1 MPRLKKSAMSAF
13 LRSGCERQLRLS
25 LYPGAEQKSLEAH
38 HGVAAPPKPYRRQQS
53 AGLLQQAGYE
63 WQDDKVA
70 ELTAAFG
77 AAAVLVKPKKN
88 NLPQPFPLREAL
100 EHLQPHQF
108 VIEAQISIPDSFLQA
123 FNLVGLV
130 DEYGLPLLFDERSG
144 KRQEVRPD
152 VLQALRPMSV
162 LTQEEREAEVL
173 EAQQEVGPTGHLTPL
188 EAPDERIRLR
198 VVDIKLSADPKANY
212 FAETVYYSMILAA
225 WLEEEAAVAAEE
237 GRASLSERF
246 VIVAS
251 AAVWPGSYADS
262 KLKLATR
269 DAALTGQPLAMEAA
283 LEADLTVA
291 PFDVYIPSL
300 DKVFREQLPR
310 IMTTAWQDLQ
320 WHTGV
325 GCQTCEFFGYRFK
338 RADGTPLV
346 TPDGRHCYE
355 QAEAQHL
362 VKRVAG
368 LTRGTERQLET
379 RARTVD
385 QLVVVPATDPVFKR
399 HRRLSQQR
407 HILLARAKSLQ
418 SLKEARD
425 AAGDPALKTCE
436 GGVSLI
442 GTSGLSAS
450 MPRYSNLNIY
460 IFMDYDLSSAL
471 TVSFSVRARWTT
483 PGIYQKIPNSRRN
496 GPAIPDADWELL
508 RAAADKLRKKVLW
521 GYAPREEGEDVAA
534 PADPFEERM
543 ARDVMVVPPPS
554 RQDRLSSERD
564 YFLNFLKVLKGILEK
579 VREQDRIRNRV
590 LQGSDRKTAAST
602 YQIYFWDDA
611 QYRQMK
617 RLISRHFEAIMQD
630 ADLRD
635 VAWLFPA
642 EQMVEQ
648 PEHATRES
656 PITLLAPVVQRHL
669 SLPVPYHFTLL
680 ESAEALGFEFKG
692 VSTFFRD
699 YMSNLVPGERIHEY
713 WSGRSSLGPGQLSW
727 DEAQS
732 GIKAATRAKAL
743 AVSHLQGQLARRDH
757 MEREGGGEGFLA
769 AQAAPE
775 INGDRPELR
784 DVPLQSQLLYQFTKL
799 GANIQMLERQQV
811 YALPPTERVDVFE
824 AAFLPHRFDFGT
836 PEYDAAL
843 DRLNQATAAGLEA
856 NPDLLIY
863 SLSPGSTE
871 IKVKPGDFDLAL
883 SPVSQP
889 HFLDLRTD
897 DVVNG
902 SFEVQ
907 QWQQYVSLRES
918 GLTKVTLAAL
928 DRDKS
933 DGLIALRASS
943 TSRLADLE
951 QQAGVDFS
959 RKVML
964 DKLTADYF
972 SIKLL
977 QTLQGLRGP
986 LAPPEDAAIAR
997 ALYDVAPTGHGCDL
1011 PGHDFIFRP
1020 KPTSQE
1026 EVEWQEDVKEWLQA
1040 QLLEEGRDLNSS
1052 QWNALERFMKR
1063 RLAVLWGPPGTGKS
1077 ATLRAVIRAA
1087 IRQAQVEER
1096 TLRILVATSTYTA
1109 VDNVIMELVD
1119 QLQHVGAGV
1128 DVYRLASE
1136 SRAENMHDE
1145 IAGLR
1150 SVVIGDGLEAAE
1162 LFERL
1167 QEPTEG
1173 DVFIVGTT
1181 QHQIHKLS
1189 QLDAPAGRRGTVAQK
1204 AQRAE
1209 ATQRAWFDLII
1220 VDEASQLDVASSTLI
1235 FSKAAPGAQ
1244 ALVAGD
1250 GLQLPPIHAADPPE
1264 GLENRVG
1271 SVFDFLVHEH
1281 GLERFNLEENYR
1293 SNDGIVRFTHK
1304 AGYDSRLQAHSPT
1317 LELQLRA
1324 PLPATTPAVWPAR
1337 LGFDPLLAE
1346 LLNPEYPLVALLY
1359 DDDLSSQSNDF
1370 EALLTSAVVAMLQDR
1385 AGPPL
1390 NEHGVVQ
1397 EKWDRTYDL
1406 GKLLDRGVGVV
1417 APHRA
1422 QGSLTVTRLAELLR
1436 PLGANYGQIRAA
1448 VDTVERFQG
1457 GQRDVIVASF
1467 GLGDPDLI
1475 ASEDEFLYDIRRFN
1489 VLVTR
1494 ARVKVIV
1501 LMSRSVLLHLSDDQD
1516 VARDS
1521 RLLKAFVRQFCTQ
1534 VSEATITYTDEDG
1547 VCHAREIE
1555 VRLGK

>member
-1 MPRLKKSAMSAF
+1 MSAF
-13 LRSGCERQLRLS
+13 LRSGCERQLRLA
-25 LYPGAEQKSLEAH
+25 LYPGAEQKTLQAQY
-38 HGVAAPPKPYRRQQS
+38 GDAAPPKPYRRQQS

-70 ELTAAFG
+70 ELTTAFG
-77 AAAVLVKPKKN
+77 AAAVLVKPNKN
-88 NLPQPFPLREAL
+88 NQPQPFPLREAL
-100 EHLQPHQF
+100 EQLQPHQF
-108 VIEAQISIPDSFLQA
+108 VIETQISIPDSFLQA

-152 VLQALRPMSV
+152 VLQALRPMSA
-162 LTQEEREAEVL
+162 LTREEREAEVL
-173 EAQQEVGPTGHLTPL
+173 ESQQEVGPTGHLTHL
-188 EAPDERIRLR
+188 EATDERIRLR
-198 VVDIKLSADPKANY
+198 VIDIKLSADPKANY

-225 WLEEEAAVAAEE
+225 WLEEEGVAAAAV
-237 GRASLSERF
+237 GRVSLAQRF
-246 VIVAS
+246 VVVAS

-269 DAALTGQPLAMEAA
+269 DPALAGQALAMEAA
-283 LEADLTVA
+283 LDADITVA

-310 IMTTAWQDLQ
+310 IMATPWQDLQ

-338 RADGTPLV
+338 RANGEPLV

-368 LTRGTERQLET
+368 LTRGTGRQLET
-379 RARTVD
+379 RAQTVD
-385 QLVVVPATDPVFKR
+385 QLVAVPVTDPVFKR

-407 HILLARAKSLQ
+407 HILLARARSLQ
-418 SLKEARD
+418 ALQDARN
-425 AAGDPALKTCE
+425 AAADPALKTCE
-436 GGVSLI
+436 GAVSLI
-442 GTSGLSAS
+442 PTSGLSAS

-483 PGIYQKIPNSRRN
+483 PDIYQKIPNSRRH
-496 GPAIPDADWELL
+496 GPSIDEAEWQPLQ
-508 RAAADKLRKKVLW
+508 AAADKLRRKILW
-521 GYAPREEGEDVAA
+521 GYAPREEGPDGAA
-534 PADPFEERM
+534 PTDPFEERV
-543 ARDVMVVPPPS
+543 ARDVLVVPPPG

-564 YFLNFLKVLKGILEK
+564 YFLSFLKVLKGILDK
-579 VREQDRIRNRV
+579 VREQDRIRSR
-590 LQGSDRKTAAST
+590 LIRDSDRKTAVST

-630 ADLRD
+630 GDLRD

-642 EQMVEQ
+642 EQMVEL
-648 PEHATRES
+648 PEHATRKS

-669 SLPVPYHFTLL
+669 SLPVPYQFTLL

-692 VSTFFRD
+692 VSNFFRD
-699 YMSNLVPGERIHEY
+699 YMSNLVPGERVHEY
-713 WSGRSSLGPGQLSW
+713 WSGRPSLGQGQLSW
-727 DEAQS
+727 EEAQT

-743 AVSHLQGQLARRDH
+743 AVSHLHSELARRDYV
-757 MEREGGGEGFLA
+757 ERDAGGDGFLA

-784 DVPLQSQLLYQFTKL
+784 EVPLQSQLLYQFTKL
-799 GANIQMLERQQV
+799 GTNIQILERQQI
-811 YALPPTERVDVFE
+811 YALQPSERVDVFE
-824 AAFLPHRFDFGT
+824 AAFLPKRYDFGT
-836 PEYDAAL
+836 PEYEAAL
-843 DRLNQATAAGLEA
+843 DRLNQATGAGLEA
-856 NPDLLIY
+856 DPDLLIY
-863 SLSPGSTE
+863 TLSPGSTE
-871 IKVKPGDFDLAL
+871 IKAKPGDFDLAL
-883 SPVSQP
+883 SPYAQP
-889 HFLDLRTD
+889 HFLDMRTD
-897 DVVNG
+897 EVVNG
-902 SFEVQ
+902 TFEVPS
-907 QWQQYVSLRES
+907 WQQYSSVGGS

-928 DRDKS
+928 DRDKAA
-933 DGLIALRASS
+933 GLIALRASGA
-943 TSRLADLE
+943 SRLNDLE

-959 RKVML
+959 KQVIL
-964 DKLTADYF
+964 DKLTADHF
-972 SIKLL
+972 SSKLL

-986 LAPPEDAAIAR
+986 VALPADAAIAR

-1011 PGHDFIFRP
+1011 PGHDFVFRP
-1020 KPTSQE
+1020 KPTSLE
-1026 EVEWQEDVKEWLQA
+1026 EVEWQQEVKEWLQA
-1040 QLLEEGRDLNSS
+1040 QLQTEGRDLNAS
-1052 QWNALERFMKR
+1052 QWNALERFMER

-1087 IRQAQVEER
+1087 IRQAQEEGK
-1096 TLRILVATSTYTA
+1096 TLRILVAASTYTA
-1109 VDNVIMELVD
+1109 VDNVILGLVE
-1119 QLQHVGAGV
+1119 QLQAVNAGV
-1128 DVYRLASE
+1128 DTYRLASE
-1136 SRAENMHDE
+1136 SRAENIHDE
-1145 IAGLR
+1145 MVGLT
-1150 SVVIGDGLEAAE
+1150 SVVIGDGLDAPE
-1162 LFERL
+1162 LFQRL
-1167 QEPTEG
+1167 QEPKEG

-1181 QHQIHKLS
+1181 QHQVHKLS
-1189 QLDAPAGRRGTVAQK
+1189 QLDAPPTRIKSAAASVA
-1204 AQRAE
+1204 RAE
-1209 ATQRAWFDLII
+1209 ATQRSWFDLII

-1235 FSKAAPGAQ
+1235 FSKAAPGARS
-1244 ALVAGD
+1244 LVAGD

-1264 GLENRVG
+1264 GLEHRVG

-1281 GLERFNLEENYR
+1281 GVERFNLEENYR

-1304 AGYDSRLQAHSPT
+1304 AGYDSRLHAHSPG

-1324 PLPATTPAVWPAR
+1324 PLPATTPTVWPTR
-1337 LGFDPLLAE
+1337 LDFDPVLAE
-1346 LLNPEYPLVALLY
+1346 VLNPEYPLVALLY

-1385 AGPPL
+1385 VGPPL
-1390 NEHGVVQ
+1390 NEVGVPM
-1397 EKWDRTYDL
+1397 EKWDRLYDL
-1406 GKLLDRGVGVV
+1406 GELLDRGVGVV

-1436 PLGANYGQIRAA
+1436 PLGANFSQIRGA

-1521 RLLKAFVRQFCTQ
+1521 RLLKAFVQQFCTQ
-1534 VSEATITYTDEDG
+1534 VSQAEIKYMDEEG
-1547 VCHAREIE
+1547 VQHIRKIE
-1555 VRLGK
+1555 VRLGN

>member
-25 LYPGAEQKSLEAH
+25 LYPGAEQKGLEAH
-38 HGVAAPPKPYRRQQS
+38 HGDAAPPKPYRRQQS

-63 WQDDKVA
+63 WQDDKVG

-77 AAAVLVKPKKN
+77 SAAVLVKPKKN
-88 NLPQPFPLREAL
+88 NQPQPFPLREAL
-100 EHLQPHQF
+100 EQLQPHQF
-108 VIEAQISIPDSFLQA
+108 VIEAQVSIPDSFLQA

-152 VLQALRPMSV
+152 VLQALRPMSA
-162 LTQEEREAEVL
+162 LTQAEREAEEM
-173 EAQQEVGPTGHLTPL
+173 EAQQAVGPTGHLTPL
-188 EAPDERIRLR
+188 EATDERIRLR

-212 FAETVYYSMILAA
+212 FAETVYYSMIIAA
-225 WLEEEAAVAAEE
+225 WLEEEVVAAAEE
-237 GRASLSERF
+237 GRESLADRF

-262 KLKLATR
+262 KLKVATL
-269 DAALTGQPLAMEAA
+269 DAALAGQPLAMEAA
-283 LEADLTVA
+283 LDDDLTVA

-310 IMTTAWQDLQ
+310 IMTTPWRDLQ

-338 RADGTPLV
+338 RANGQPLV
-346 TPDGRHCYE
+346 DPDGRHCYE

-368 LTRGTERQLET
+368 LTRGTGRQLET

-385 QLVVVPATDPVFKR
+385 QLVAVPATDPVFRR

-407 HILLARAKSLQ
+407 HILLARATSLQ
-418 SLKEARD
+418 ALKDARD
-425 AAGDPALKTCE
+425 AAGDDGLKTCE

-442 GTSGLSAS
+442 ATSGLSAS

-460 IFMDYDLSSAL
+460 VFMDYDLSSAL

-483 PGIYQKIPNSRRN
+483 PGIYQKIPNARRN
-496 GPAIPDADWELL
+496 GPAIADADWQPL
-508 RAAADKLRKKVLW
+508 RAAADKLRKKILW
-521 GYAPREEGEDVAA
+521 GYAPREEGEDAAA
-534 PADPFEERM
+534 PADPFEERI
-543 ARDVMVVPPPS
+543 ARDVMVVPPPG

-564 YFLNFLKVLKGILEK
+564 YFLSFLKVLKEILEK
-579 VREQDRIRNRV
+579 VREQDRIRSR
-590 LQGSDRKTAAST
+590 LIRDTDRKTGVST

-630 ADLRD
+630 RDLRD
-635 VAWLFPA
+635 VAWLFPS

-669 SLPVPYHFTLL
+669 SLPVPYQFTLL

-692 VSTFFRD
+692 VSNFFRD
-699 YMSNLVPGERIHEY
+699 YMSNLVPGERVHEY
-713 WSGRSSLGPGQLSW
+713 WSGRPSLGSGQLSW
-727 DEAQS
+727 EEAQT
-732 GIKAATRAKAL
+732 GIKAATRAKVL
-743 AVSHLQGQLARRDH
+743 AVSHLQGELARRDH
-757 MEREGGGEGFLA
+757 DERERGEEGFLA

-775 INGDRPELR
+775 INGDRPELK

-799 GANIQMLERQQV
+799 GANIQLLERQQV
-811 YALPPTERVDVFE
+811 YALPPAERVDVFE
-824 AAFLPHRFDFGT
+824 AAYLPLRYNFGT
-836 PEYDAAL
+836 QEYEDAL
-843 DRLNQATAAGLEA
+843 NRLNQATGAALEA
-856 NPDLLIY
+856 DPDLLIY
-863 SLSPGSTE
+863 TLSPGSTE

-883 SPVSQP
+883 APWSQP
-889 HFLDLRTD
+889 HFLDLRTYD
-897 DVVNG
+897 IVNG

-907 QWQQYVSLRES
+907 AWQQYVSLRES
-918 GLTKVTLAAL
+918 GLTKVTVAAL

-933 DGLIALRASS
+933 AGLIALRLAGS
-943 TSRLADLE
+943 SRLSDLE
-951 QQAGVDFS
+951 QAGVNFS
-959 RKVML
+959 RDVML
-964 DKLTADYF
+964 DKLMVDHF

-986 LAPPEDAAIAR
+986 VALPGDAAIAR
-997 ALYDVAPTGHGCDL
+997 ALYDVAPTGHGVDL

-1020 KPTSQE
+1020 KATSLE
-1026 EVEWQEDVKEWLQA
+1026 EVEWKEDVKEWLQA
-1040 QLLEEGRDLNSS
+1040 QLNEEDRDLNAS
-1052 QWNALERFMKR
+1052 QWNALERFMER

-1087 IRQAQVEER
+1087 IRQAQEEGK
-1096 TLRILVATSTYTA
+1096 TLRILVAASTYTA
-1109 VDNVIMELVD
+1109 VDNVILDLVD
-1119 QLQHVGAGV
+1119 QLQKVGAGV
-1128 DVYRLASE
+1128 ETYRLASE
-1136 SRAENMHDE
+1136 SRAENIHDE
-1145 IAGLR
+1145 IVGLT
-1150 SVVIGDGLEAAE
+1150 SVVIGDGLEANE

-1167 QEPTEG
+1167 QEPEEG

-1189 QLDAPAGRRGTVAQK
+1189 QLDAPSGRRGTAAQK
-1204 AQRAE
+1204 VARAE

-1235 FSKAAPGAQ
+1235 FSKAAPGAR

-1281 GLERFNLEENYR
+1281 GVDRFNLEENYR

-1304 AGYDSRLQAHSPT
+1304 AGYDSRLQAHFPT
-1317 LELQLRA
+1317 LKLQLRSS
-1324 PLPATTPAVWPAR
+1324 LPTTMPAVWPAR

-1346 LLNPEYPLVALLY
+1346 LLNPEYPLVAVLY

-1370 EALLTSAVVAMLQDR
+1370 EALLTSAVMAMLQDR

-1390 NEHGVVQ
+1390 NEVGVPV
-1397 EKWDRTYDL
+1397 EKWDRAYDI
-1406 GKLLDRGVGVV
+1406 GDLLDRGVGVV

-1436 PLGANYGQIRAA
+1436 PLGANFGQIRAA

-1534 VSEATITYTDEDG
+1534 VNGATIAYTDEDG
-1547 VCHAREIE
+1547 AVHQREIE
-1555 VRLGK
+1555 IRLGQ

>member
-1 MPRLKKSAMSAF
+1 MSAF

-38 HGVAAPPKPYRRQQS
+38 RGLAAPPKPYRRQQS

-88 NLPQPFPLREAL
+88 DKPQPFPLREAL
-100 EHLQPHQF
+100 EQLQPHHF
-108 VIEAQISIPDSFLQA
+108 VIEAQVSIPDSFLQA

-152 VLQALRPMSV
+152 VLQALRPMSA
-162 LTQEEREAEVL
+162 LAQAEREAEVM
-173 EAQQEVGPTGHLTPL
+173 EAQQEVGPTGQLTPL
-188 EAPDERIRLR
+188 EATDERIRLR

-225 WLEEEAAVAAEE
+225 WLEEEAAAAAEE

-262 KLKLATR
+262 KLKVATLN
-269 DAALTGQPLAMEAA
+269 ATPTGRHLAMEAA
-283 LEADLTVA
+283 LEEDLTVA

-310 IMTTAWQDLQ
+310 IMTTPWQDLQ

-338 RADGTPLV
+338 RANGEPLV

-368 LTRGTERQLET
+368 LSRGTGRQLET
-379 RARTVD
+379 RVRTVD
-385 QLVVVPATDPVFKR
+385 QLVVVPANDPVFKR

-418 SLKEARD
+418 TLKEARD
-425 AAGDPALKTCE
+425 AAGDDALKACD

-442 GTSGLSAS
+442 ASSGLSAS

-483 PGIYQKIPNSRRN
+483 PGIYHKIPNARRN
-496 GPAIPDADWELL
+496 GPAIADADWQPL
-508 RAAADKLRKKVLW
+508 RSAADKLRKKILW
-521 GYAPREEGEDVAA
+521 GYAPREEGEDAAA
-534 PADPFEERM
+534 PSDPFEERI

-554 RQDRLSSERD
+554 RKDRLSSERE
-564 YFLNFLKVLKGILEK
+564 YFLSFLKVLKGILEK
-579 VREQDRIRNRV
+579 VREQDRIRSRLIRNT
-590 LQGSDRKTAAST
+590 DRKTGVST

-630 ADLRD
+630 SDLRD

-669 SLPVPYHFTLL
+669 SLPVPYQYTLL
-680 ESAEALGFEFKG
+680 ESAEALGFDFKG
-692 VSTFFRD
+692 VSNFFRD
-699 YMSNLVPGERIHEY
+699 YMSNLVPGERVHEY
-713 WSGRSSLGPGQLSW
+713 WSGRPSLGPGQLSW
-727 DEAQS
+727 EEAQA
-732 GIKAATRAKAL
+732 GIKTATRAKAL
-743 AVSHLQGQLARRDH
+743 AVSHLQGELAKRDH
-757 MEREGGGEGFLA
+757 DERERGEEGFLA

-799 GANIQMLERQQV
+799 GANIQLLERQQI
-811 YALPPTERVDVFE
+811 YALPPAERVDVFE
-824 AAFLPHRFDFGT
+824 AAYLPQRYDFGT
-836 PEYDAAL
+836 PDYDDAL
-843 DRLNQATAAGLEA
+843 KRLNQATGAGLEA
-856 NPDLLIY
+856 DPDLLIY
-863 SLSPGSTE
+863 SMSPGSTE

-883 SPVSQP
+883 SPHAQP

-902 SFEVQ
+902 TFEVQ
-907 QWQQYVSLRES
+907 QWQQFVSLRDS
-918 GLTKVTLAAL
+918 GLTKVTLAGL
-928 DRDKS
+928 DRDKNA
-933 DGLIALRASS
+933 GLIALRASGV
-943 TSRLADLE
+943 SRLADLE
-951 QQAGVDFS
+951 REVGVDFS
-959 RKVML
+959 RRVML
-964 DKLTADYF
+964 DKLTADHF
-972 SIKLL
+972 SVKLL

-986 LAPPEDAAIAR
+986 VALSEDATIAR
-997 ALYDVAPTGHGCDL
+997 ALYDVSPTGHGCDL
-1011 PGHDFIFRP
+1011 PGHDFVFRP
-1020 KPTSQE
+1020 KTTSLE
-1026 EVEWQEDVKEWLQA
+1026 EVEWKEDVKEWLQA
-1040 QLLEEGRDLNSS
+1040 QLQEEGRDLNTS
-1052 QWNALERFMKR
+1052 QWNVLERFMER

-1087 IRQAQVEER
+1087 IRQAQEEEK
-1096 TLRILVATSTYTA
+1096 TLRILVAASTYTA
-1109 VDNVIMELVD
+1109 VDNVILELVD
-1119 QLQHVGAGV
+1119 QLQKVGVGV
-1128 DVYRLASE
+1128 DTYRLASE
-1136 SRAENMHDE
+1136 SRAENIHDE
-1145 IAGLR
+1145 VAGLT
-1150 SVVIGDGLEAAE
+1150 SVVIGDGLDAPE
-1162 LFERL
+1162 LFQRL
-1167 QEPTEG
+1167 QEPKEG

-1189 QLDAPAGRRGTVAQK
+1189 QLDAPAGRRGTAAQK
-1204 AQRAE
+1204 LARAE

-1235 FSKAAPGAQ
+1235 FSKAAPGART
-1244 ALVAGD
+1244 LVAGD

-1271 SVFDFLVHEH
+1271 SVFDFLVDEH
-1281 GLERFNLEENYR
+1281 KVERFNLEENYR

-1304 AGYDSRLQAHSPT
+1304 AGYDSGLRAHSPD
-1317 LELQLRA
+1317 LEMQMRA
-1324 PLPATTPAVWPAR
+1324 PLPLALPTVWPVR
-1337 LGFDPLLAE
+1337 LGFDPLLAQ
-1346 LLNPEYPLVALLY
+1346 LLNPEYPLVTLLY

-1370 EALLTSAVVAMLQDR
+1370 EALLTSAIVAMLQDR

-1390 NEHGVVQ
+1390 NDAGVPQ
-1397 EKWDRTYDL
+1397 EKWDRTYDI
-1406 GKLLDRGVGVV
+1406 GELLDRGVGVV

-1436 PLGANYGQIRAA
+1436 PLGANFGQIRAA

-1501 LMSRSVLLHLSDDQD
+1501 LMSRSVLLHLSDDQG

-1521 RLLKAFVRQFCTQ
+1521 RLLKAFVRQFCTE
-1534 VSEATITYTDEDG
+1534 VNVGTIAYTDEDG
-1547 VCHAREIE
+1547 VTHKREIE
-1555 VRLGK
+1555 VRLGE